1 MLGRLLIIDDD
12 DAFRATLQRVLS
24 RRGIEVQAAADA
36 ASALALAARFPAD
49 GIVLD
54 LKLGADNGLTLI
66 RDLLAARPAARIV
79 LATGYASIATAVDA
93 IRRGAWSYLPKPF
106 SVDALLAA
114 FEEPEADQAPPEPA
128 DAPPSLRR
136 LSWEH
141 IQRVLIEVD
150 GNISAA
156 ARMLGIDRRT
166 LQRRLQKRPERER
179 QGPE

>member
-1 MLGRLLIIDDD
+1 MLEKVLIVDDD
-12 DAFRATLQRVLS
+12 EAFRATLQRVLG
-24 RRGIEVQAAADA
+24 RRGIEVETAADA
-36 ASALALAARFPAD
+36 ASALVLAARFAAD

-54 LKLGADNGLTLI
+54 LKLGADNGLALI
-66 RDLLAARPAARIV
+66 RDLLAARPDARIV

-106 SVDALLAA
+106 TVDALLAA
-114 FEEPEADQAPPEPA
+114 FEGPEEDQAPPEPA

-141 IQRVLIEVD
+141 IQRVLSEVD
-150 GNISAA
+150 GNVSAA

-166 LQRRLQKRPERER
+166 LQRRLHKRPERER
-179 QGPE
+179 PGPG